1 MGATAIKRKP
11 SLKAKIIVFMVVSS
25 ALGLFLFMDFKI
37 KPVLKTISASKAKII
52 ASEVIN
58 SAIMEDMAQN
68 SSEYEN
74 ITVIKTG
81 NVGEVLSVSLAMCKI
96 NALKSRINMLIQNKF
111 SDFKEKTF
119 YISLGT
125 LLGWEILNGQGPEV
139 PVKISSSGSVN
150 SDFKSEFSGAGIN
163 QTLHRVYLNVHAR
176 ISVMIPGDSCVCET
190 DSDILVSE
198 VVIVGATPQMC
209 TGIGQREI
217 YSLTNPKE
225 KD

>member
-1 MGATAIKRKP
+1 
-11 SLKAKIIVFMVVSS
+11 
-25 ALGLFLFMDFKI
+25 MDFKI
-37 KPVLKTISASKAKII
+37 KPVLKTISSSKAKII
-52 ASEVIN
+52 VSEVVN
-58 SAIMEDMAQN
+58 SAVMEDMAQN

-81 NVGEVLSVSLAMCKI
+81 SSGEVLSVSLAMCRV
-96 NALKSRINMLIQNKF
+96 NELKSRINMLIQKKF
-111 SDFKEKTF
+111 SEFKEKTF

-150 SDFKSEFSGAGIN
+150 SDFRSEFSGAGIN
-163 QTLHRVYLNVHAR
+163 QTLHRVYLQVHSR
-176 ISVMIPGDSCVCET
+176 ISVMLPGDSCVCET

-209 TGIGQREI
+209 TGVGQKMVYPTPEC
-217 YSLTNPKE
+217 KE
-225 KD
+225 NSN